1 MTLRDFLKKLESEG
15 RLEEGTVRDFLNDIA
30 KGNYK
35 YFVGKSR
42 NGNPV
47 IKDIDT
53 GEFAS
58 FETLKAFLG
67 KE

>member
-1 MTLRDFLKKLESEG
+1 MTIREFLQKLESEG

-42 NGNPV
+42 SGKPV

-58 FETLKAFLG
+58 FDTLKTYLG
-67 KE
+67 K